1 MTSPNLP
8 VSPDPGGASRAPI
21 LPTTS
26 LAGVGGERFDLEH
39 VRQILPD
46 LVDALSD
53 AVVVVDD
60 RQRVVAANRR
70 YVEEFGVKSGWT
82 LHGLCRDTLMC
93 PESRSG
99 EVCGDCAASRVLEDA
114 KPVRRIRS
122 LPDPTGVLR
131 RWEATFNPVVDARGH
146 VTHVV
151 QVWRDI
157 SERSKLESQL
167 SHSERLAS
175 LGQLAAGVAHEVN
188 NPLASVLAGVES
200 LQRWLQRGD
209 FAEGSRGEA
218 AEVLEVLERA
228 ARRCRETTDKLM
240 LLAQPYSAAAGWVDL
255 NRAVL
260 DTLSL
265 LRFQMRKCE
274 VSVNE
279 ALDPSMPPVWA
290 REGGLRGVCMNLMM
304 NAVQAMAGG
313 GQLTVITRADG
324 ETVLL
329 QVEDTGPGIAPEHLD
344 RIWDPFFTTKPVGQG
359 TGLGLSIT
367 QRIVSRHGGSIRV
380 ESRPGEGARFIVRIP
395 VQGPGGSG
403 E

>member
-1 MTSPNLP
+1 MTSSNRRDPA
-8 VSPDPGGASRAPI
+8 PGGASRVPSVPLESI
-21 LPTTS
+21 
-26 LAGVGGERFDLEH
+26 AGAGDGRFDLEQ

-46 LVDALSD
+46 LVDALTD
-53 AVVVVDD
+53 AVVVVDEQ
-60 RQRVVAANRR
+60 QRVVAANRR
-70 YVEEFGVKSGWT
+70 YVDEFGVKSGWT
-82 LHGLCRDTLMC
+82 LHGFCRDTLMC
-93 PESRSG
+93 PESRAG
-99 EVCGDCAASRVLEDA
+99 GVCGDCATSHVLDEA
-114 KPVRRIRS
+114 RPVRRIRS
-122 LPDPTGVLR
+122 LPDRNGVLR
-131 RWEATFNPVVDARGH
+131 RWEATFNPVVGEGGR

-200 LQRWLQRGD
+200 LQRWLDRGD
-209 FAEGSRGEA
+209 FGTVSREEA
-218 AEVLEVLERA
+218 GEVLEVLERA

-255 NRAVL
+255 NRAVI

-265 LRFQMRKCE
+265 LRFQMRKAE
-274 VSVNE
+274 VTSTE
-279 ALDPSMPPVWA
+279 ALDPSVPPIWA
-290 REGGLRGVCMNLMM
+290 REGGIRGVCMNLMM
-304 NAVQAMAGG
+304 NAVQAMSAG

-324 ETVLL
+324 ESVLL

-367 QRIVSRHGGSIRV
+367 QRIVSRHGGTIRV
-380 ESRPGEGARFIVRIP
+380 ESRPDAGARFIVRLP

>member
-1 MTSPNLP
+1 MTPPNPP
-8 VSPDPGGASRAPI
+8 VPPDPGGAARAPSI
-21 LPTTS
+21 PLS
-26 LAGVGGERFDLEH
+26 ALSGAGEDRFDLEQ
-39 VRQILPD
+39 VRQILPY

-99 EVCGDCAASRVLEDA
+99 EVCGDCAASRVLTDA
-114 KPVRRIRS
+114 QPVRRIRS
-122 LPDPTGVLR
+122 LPDAAGVLR
-131 RWEATFNPVVDARGH
+131 RWEATFNPVMSAGGH

-188 NPLASVLAGVES
+188 NPLASVMAGVES
-200 LQRWLQRGD
+200 LQRWLERGD
-209 FAEGSRGEA
+209 FGDASRGEA

-265 LRFQMRKCE
+265 LRFQMRKFE
-274 VSVNE
+274 VSATE
-279 ALDPSMPPVWA
+279 ALDPSMPPIWA
-290 REGGLRGVCMNLMM
+290 REGGIRGICMNLMM
-304 NAVQAMAGG
+304 NAVQAMPAG
-313 GQLTVITRADG
+313 GQLTIITRAEG
-324 ETVLL
+324 ESVVL
-329 QVEDTGPGIAPEHLD
+329 QVEDDGPGIAPEHLD

-367 QRIVSRHGGSIRV
+367 QRIVSRHGGTIRV
-380 ESRPGEGARFIVRIP
+380 ESRSGAGARFIVRLP

>member
-1 MTSPNLP
+1 MTPQIRP
-8 VSPDPGGASRAPI
+8 VPPAPDGAPHGAPDSSA
-21 LPTTS
+21 P
-26 LAGVGGERFDLEH
+26 LAGLDVSRFDLEQ
-39 VRQILPD
+39 VRQILPH
-46 LVDALSD
+46 LVDALTD
-53 AVVVVDD
+53 AVVVVD
-60 RQRVVAANRR
+60 REQRVIAANRR
-70 YVEEFGVKSGWT
+70 YVEEFGVKSGWA
-82 LHGLCRDTLMC
+82 LHGLCRETLQC

-99 EVCGDCAASRVLEDA
+99 EICGECAASAVLLDA
-114 KPVRRIRS
+114 QPQRRIRS
-122 LPDPTGVLR
+122 LADPSGVLR
-131 RWEATFNPVVDARGH
+131 RWEATFNPVVDAAGG

-200 LQRWLQRGD
+200 LQRWLQRSD
-209 FAEGSRGEA
+209 FGPPSLEEA
-218 AEVLEVLERA
+218 SEVLEVLERE

-240 LLAQPYSAAAGWVDL
+240 LLAQPYSVAASWVDL
-255 NRAVL
+255 NRAVR

-265 LRFQMRKCE
+265 LKFQTRQAGVE
-274 VSVNE
+274 VVE
-279 ALDPSMPPVWA
+279 DLDPALPPIWA
-290 REGGLRGVCMNLMM
+290 REGAMRGACMNLMM
-304 NAVQAMAGG
+304 NGVQAMVDGG
-313 GQLTVITRADG
+313 ILTVVTRAESG
-324 ETVLL
+324 WVSMR
-329 QVEDTGPGIAPEHLD
+329 VEDTGPGIPPEHLD
-344 RIWDPFFTTKPVGQG
+344 RIWDPFFTTKPVGIG

-380 ESRPGEGARFIVRIP
+380 ESRPGEGARFHLRLP